1 MSSTPTERKDHCLK
15 EHKFPNNFRFDQSV
29 KIASKTTQMEVTDDD
44 EIVGKPQVPK
54 FKPFH
59 FGCGGGH
66 KTFMHSSK
74 PRPDPME
81 SMVVDLKESLPEF

>member
-1 MSSTPTERKDHCLK
+1 MSSTPIERKDHCLK

-29 KIASKTTQMEVTDDD
+29 KIAPKTTKMEVT
-44 EIVGKPQVPK
+44 EEETAGKQHASK

-59 FGCGGGH
+59 FGCGAQKAFKH
-66 KTFMHSSK
+66 LSK

-81 SMVVDLKESLPEF
+81 SMVVDLTESLPKV

>member
-1 MSSTPTERKDHCLK
+1 MSSTPIERKDHCLK

-29 KIASKTTQMEVTDDD
+29 RIAPKTTKMEVTED
-44 EIVGKPQVPK
+44 EEIAGKPNVPK

-59 FGCGGGH
+59 FGCGAQKVFKH
-66 KTFMHSSK
+66 HSK